1 MALIVKNPSRQPVG
15 AKSLGG
21 KKFART
27 LLSGVALCAISLP
40 AVAADSDSSGIAEI
54 VVTAQKRSEK
64 LQDVPI
70 AIEAMTGDTLKE
82 LNVENFDDVAKYL
95 PNVTMGGS
103 GPGQSEIY
111 MRGLSIGGEGGGQS
125 VGATGS
131 FPNVAIYLDDQSA
144 QVPGR
149 NLDIYSVDLQR
160 IEVLEGPQ
168 GTLFGSGAQA
178 GVVRYITN
186 KPNLENYEA
195 IVNAGTAGTVHGA
208 MSANADATVNIPVIK
223 DVLGL
228 RVVAYDDRRG
238 GYINNVPGTFV
249 RQSTDLGI
257 HYAGYTNNVPGP
269 ANAQNSANNKALVAN
284 NINPVTY
291 EGVRAEILYKFDD
304 DWNALLT
311 QSFQSMDAEGVFYE
325 TPFSSGTGSQ
335 RVALPD
341 LSVQLFN
348 PSFDKDKFE
357 NTALT
362 INGRIGDLNVVY
374 NGAYLVRDVK
384 QQQDYTNYARGVYA
398 DYYQCIAPSSGTAAH
413 PAGCYSPSTTWRVHE
428 KDTHLSQEGRVSTPD
443 DWRLRAI
450 GGIFWERFEIDEND
464 DWEYKTAPGF
474 TDVGTIA
481 GTKVNNPGIRDNN
494 DGFFNDVTRSYTQKA
509 AFASVDYDIIPKV
522 LTATFGGRYYRFDNT
537 EDGNVGGSFGCF
549 YTGAAPCLASIA
561 NIDGLKSHYSGFK
574 KRGNLT
580 WKITPDA
587 MVYFTYSEGFRPGGF
602 NRKSSG
608 TQFPGFKTP
617 VDYAPDNLTNYEVGY
632 KTQWFNRHLEVNGSL
647 YQEDWNNVQIAIF
660 NPTELGL
667 LTFTENGPNY
677 RVRGAESEIV
687 ARPISGLSI
696 TGGGAV
702 NNTNQL
708 TSPNLIGLNGVVLT
722 QIANPFGTIN
732 SSLAQSPLLRGNLRV
747 RYDFEAGDYLPF
759 AQIGAVYSGH
769 THSGIGTVS
778 SGTSA
783 VYASNYEE
791 TSYTTI
797 DASIGISRDNWSITA
812 YVDNLTNTRAD
823 LFNSDPQFVKET
835 FVNRPLTAG
844 LKVSYALGK

>member
-1 MALIVKNPSRQPVG
+1 MALILSNPNRQ
-15 AKSLGG
+15 SLGG
-21 KKFART
+21 MKLART
-27 LLSGVALCAISLP
+27 LLSGVAVCAMSIPASAAETDSGAIS
-40 AVAADSDSSGIAEI
+40 EI

-82 LNVENFDDVAKYL
+82 LNVENFDDMAKYL

-111 MRGLSIGGEGGGQS
+111 MRGLSVGGTGGGQS

-149 NLDIYSVDLQR
+149 NLDIYAVDLQR
-160 IEVLEGPQ
+160 VEVLEGPQ

-186 KPNLENYEA
+186 KPDLQNYQA
-195 IVNAGTAGTVHGA
+195 VVNAGTAGTVHGA
-208 MSANADATVNIPVIK
+208 MSGNGDATLNVPLIT
-223 DVLGL
+223 DTLAA
-228 RVVAYDDRRG
+228 RVVVYDDRRG

-269 ANAQNSANNKALVAN
+269 ANAQNSANNKSLVAKD
-284 NINPVTY
+284 INPVTY
-291 EGVRAEILYKFDD
+291 EGVRGEILYKFSD

-311 QSFQSMDAEGVFYE
+311 ESFQNMDAEGVFYE
-325 TPFSSGTGSQ
+325 TPFSSGTGAQ

-341 LSVQLFN
+341 LSVQLYN

-362 INGRIGDLNVVY
+362 INGRIGDLSVVY
-374 NGAYLVRDVK
+374 SGAYLVRDVK

-398 DYYQCIAPSSGTAAH
+398 DYYQCLSAKQTNSS
-413 PAGCYSPSTTWRVHE
+413 AGQCYSPSSTWRVHE
-428 KDTHLSQEGRVSTPD
+428 KDTHLSQEGRISTPD
-443 DWRLRAI
+443 DWQLRAI
-450 GGIFWERFEIDEND
+450 AGVFWESFTIDEND

-474 TDVGTIA
+474 TDVGPSPGA
-481 GTKVNNPGIRDNN
+481 KVNNPGIRDNN
-494 DGFFNDVTRSYTQKA
+494 DAFFNDVTRSYTQKA

-522 LTATFGGRYYRFDNT
+522 LTATFGGRYYRFDNS
-537 EDGNVGGSFGCF
+537 EDGSVVSSFGCF
-549 YTGAAPCLASIA
+549 DAGPAPCTAGAA
-561 NIDGLKSHYSGFK
+561 NIDGHKSHYTGFK

-580 WKITPDA
+580 WKVTPDQ

-602 NRKSSG
+602 NRKPSG
-608 TQFPGFKTP
+608 TDFPGFKTP
-617 VDYAPDNLTNYEVGY
+617 ISYAPDNLTNYEVGY
-632 KTQWFNRHLEVNGSL
+632 KTQWFNHHLELNGAL
-647 YQEDWNNVQIAIF
+647 YQEDWNNTQIAIF

-677 RVRGAESEIV
+677 RVRGAETEVV
-687 ARPISGLSI
+687 ARPYGGLSI
-696 TGGGAV
+696 TGGGAI

-708 TSPNLIGLNGVVLT
+708 NSPYLVGLNNVTLT
-722 QIANPFGTIN
+722 QLPNPYGTIN
-732 SSLAQSPLLRGNLRV
+732 SSLAQSPLLRGNIRV

-759 AQIGAVYSGH
+759 VQIGAVYSGH
-769 THSGIGTVS
+769 THSGTGAIS

-791 TSYTTI
+791 SSYTTV
-797 DASIGISRDNWSITA
+797 DASVGISRDNWSITA

-823 LFNSDPQFVKET
+823 LFTSDPQFVKEL

-844 LKVSYALGK
+844 LRVSYALGK

>member
-1 MALIVKNPSRQPVG
+1 MALIFRNPNRQ
-15 AKSLGG
+15 SLGG
-21 KKFART
+21 MKLART
-27 LLSGVALCAISLP
+27 LLSGVAACAMSIPAMAAETDSGAIS
-40 AVAADSDSSGIAEI
+40 EI
-54 VVTAQKRSEK
+54 VVTAQKRSER

-70 AIEAMTGDTLKE
+70 AIEAMTGETLKE
-82 LNVENFDDVAKYL
+82 LNVENFDDMAKYL

-111 MRGLSIGGEGGGQS
+111 MRGLSIGGAGGGQS

-149 NLDIYSVDLQR
+149 NLDIYTVDLQR
-160 IEVLEGPQ
+160 VEVLEGPQ

-186 KPNLENYEA
+186 KPDLQNYQA
-195 IVNAGTAGTVHGA
+195 IFNAGAAGTEHGA
-208 MSANADATVNIPVIK
+208 MSGNGDATLNVPLIT
-223 DVLGL
+223 DTLAA
-228 RVVAYDDRRG
+228 RVVVYDDRRG

-249 RQSTDLGI
+249 RQSTDIGI

-269 ANAQNSANNKALVAN
+269 ANARNSANNNSLVAKD
-284 NINPVTY
+284 INPVTY
-291 EGVRAEILYKFDD
+291 EGVRGEILYKFSD

-311 QSFQSMDAEGVFYE
+311 ESFQSMDAEGVFYE
-325 TPFSSGTGSQ
+325 TPFSSGTGAQ
-335 RVALPD
+335 RVSLPD
-341 LSVQLFN
+341 LSVQLYN

-362 INGRIGDLNVVY
+362 LNGKIGDLSVVY
-374 NGAYLVRDVK
+374 SGAYLVRDVK

-413 PAGCYSPSTTWRVHE
+413 PAGCYSPSSTWRVHE
-428 KDTHLSQEGRVSTPD
+428 KDTHLSQEGRISTPD

-450 GGIFWERFEIDEND
+450 GGLFYERFEIDEND

-474 TDVGTIA
+474 TDVGTVP
-481 GTKVNNPGIRDNN
+481 GSKVNNPGTRDNN
-494 DGFFNDVTRSYTQKA
+494 DGFFNDVTRTYTQKA
-509 AFASVDYDIIPKV
+509 AFASLDFDIIPKV

-537 EDGNVGGSFGCF
+537 EDGSVGGSFGCF
-549 YTGAAPCLASIA
+549 DTGSAAPCLASIT
-561 NIDGLKSHYSGFK
+561 NIDGLKSHYAGFK

-602 NRKSSG
+602 NRKPSG
-608 TQFPGFKTP
+608 TDFPGFKTP
-617 VDYAPDNLTNYEVGY
+617 IGYAPDNLTNYEVGY
-632 KTQWFNRHLEVNGSL
+632 KTQWFNHRLEVNGAL

-677 RVRGAESEIV
+677 RVRGAEAEIV
-687 ARPISGLSI
+687 ARPYGGLSI
-696 TGGGAV
+696 TSGGAL

-708 TSPNLIGLNGVVLT
+708 TSPYLSGLNNTTLT
-722 QIANPFGTIN
+722 QLPNPYGTIN
-732 SSLAQSPLLRGNLRV
+732 SSLAQSPLLRGNIRV
-747 RYDFEAGDYLPF
+747 RYDFEVDDYLPF
-759 AQIGAVYSGH
+759 VQMGAVYSGH
-769 THSGIGTVS
+769 THSGTGAIGDGS
-778 SGTSA
+778 SA

-791 TSYTTI
+791 SSYTTV
-797 DASIGISRDNWSITA
+797 DASVGISHDAWSITA

-823 LFNSDPQFVKET
+823 LFTSDPQFVKEIY
-835 FVNRPLTAG
+835 VNRPLTAG
-844 LKVSYALGK
+844 LRVSYALGK